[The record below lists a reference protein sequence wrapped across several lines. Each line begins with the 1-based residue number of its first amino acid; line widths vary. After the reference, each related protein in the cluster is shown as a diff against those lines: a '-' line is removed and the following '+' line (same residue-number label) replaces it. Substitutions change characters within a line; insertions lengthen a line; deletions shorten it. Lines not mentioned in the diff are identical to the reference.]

1 MKKFFLLL
9 ELMRFDKPIGTLLL
23 LWPTLSALYLISGGY
38 PSLKIVII
46 FTVGTFLMRSAGC
59 VINDFFDKEID
70 GSVAR
75 TKDRPLVTGSV
86 SEKEAIYLFIFLL
99 SLSGFLLFFLNKLS
113 LYLALMGLGL
123 TLLYP
128 LTKRFFR
135 IPQLFLGL
143 AFSWGILLA
152 SASVLNHLPL
162 LTWLMFLACFFWIIA
177 YDTVYAMIDL
187 EDDKKIGNNSSAIT
201 FGDKDTKIVFICYFL
216 SILFWLLAGVVAKV
230 TLVYYMSL
238 ILVTIICLNQREL
251 IKERNPQKCFKAF
264 QNNNW
269 VGLSIFIGSFLG
281 TI

>member
-99 SLSGFLLFFLNKLS
+99 TN
-113 LYLALMGLGL
+113 
-123 TLLYP
+123 
-128 LTKRFFR
+128 
-135 IPQLFLGL
+135 
-143 AFSWGILLA
+143 GI
-152 SASVLNHLPL
+152 
-162 LTWLMFLACFFWIIA
+162 C
-177 YDTVYAMIDL
+177 
-187 EDDKKIGNNSSAIT
+187 
-201 FGDKDTKIVFICYFL
+201 
-216 SILFWLLAGVVAKV
+216 
-230 TLVYYMSL
+230 
-238 ILVTIICLNQREL
+238 
-251 IKERNPQKCFKAF
+251 
-264 QNNNW
+264 
-269 VGLSIFIGSFLG
+269 
-281 TI
+281 